1 MKALSI
7 KQPWAAGIAAGIK
20 TIETRTWSTS
30 YRGDLLLVS
39 SASPRINGLLSGCA
53 FAVAALTGC
62 RPMVEADEE
71 KACHVV
77 YPNAWAW
84 TLKNVRLVRPFPV
97 KGALKF
103 FDVELPDDYTEH
115 SGLFDQGL
123 KMYHADCV
131 RLFYMGKL

>member
-7 KQPWAAGIAAGIK
+7 KQPWAAMIAAGIK
-20 TIETRTWSTS
+20 TIETRTWSTT
-30 YRGDLLLVS
+30 YRGELLLVS

-71 KACHVV
+71 KACCKL

-84 TLKNVRLVRPFPV
+84 TFKNVRLIRPFPV
-97 KGALKF
+97 KGSLKF
-103 FDVELPDDYTEH
+103 FDAEVPGGHEEYYGTFDLTLKLYYVDCLKLYT
-115 SGLFDQGL
+115 
-123 KMYHADCV
+123 
-131 RLFYMGKL
+131 GKP